1 MWIKTGDTLTNIGTG
16 RIYGNHVALQA
27 GKKIVNTDELQSDGT
42 IKSAVVAAKERL
54 DVAAPLVENNKTVFT
69 KDFAFN
75 GFRRNICL
83 RRKNCFGRSLDENN
97 QAQGLG
103 DLLLNRGALI
113 DGKGVV
119 FGMKLTKNENAR
131 LITRLEEVDRQKVK

>member
-1 MWIKTGDTLTNIGTG
+1 MFT
-16 RIYGNHVALQA
+16 LQA

-75 GFRRNICL
+75 GLGGTFASEGKIV
-83 RRKNCFGRSLDENN
+83 LDV
-97 QAQGLG
+97 A
-103 DLLLNRGALI
+103 
-113 DGKGVV
+113 
-119 FGMKLTKNENAR
+119 
-131 LITRLEEVDRQKVK
+131 